1 MTTLLAMDAGTPQTV
16 VVVGNAEAETP
27 TVVRAH
33 VAKRGEPPASER
45 LAEWISAT
53 LDEAGL
59 SPRDIDVIAVGAGPG
74 TFTGARVGV
83 GTAKGFALGL
93 GLDLHPVSTLE
104 AIAMQLDPA
113 TVQSDAEVLATLDAR
128 KGEIYGRWFR
138 PHGASSLEP
147 VSPAAVGAPESFARN
162 ASGPAVVIGSGVEPY
177 AAVFEGWGAT
187 LRPLPGVT
195 PAGLWRA
202 ARMALGRPAV
212 NASAL
217 DVTYLRKS
225 YAELGIHPP
234 KRVYPKSPFV

>member
-16 VVVGNAEAETP
+16 VVVGNAEAPTP
-27 TVVRAH
+27 AAVRAH
-33 VAKRGEPPASER
+33 VSKRGEPPASER

-53 LDEAGL
+53 LAEAGL
-59 SPRDIDVIAVGAGPG
+59 SPRDVEAIVVGAGPG

-83 GTAKGFALGL
+83 STAKGFALGL

-104 AIAMQLDPA
+104 AVAMELDPS
-113 TVQSDAEVLATLDAR
+113 TMDDGAEILATLDAR
-128 KGEIYGRWFR
+128 KGEIYGGWFR
-138 PHGASSLEP
+138 RSDAAGLESLAPE
-147 VSPAAVGAPESFARN
+147 AVGEPQSFARK
-162 ASGPAVVIGSGVEPY
+162 ATGTTLVVGSGVQPY
-177 AAVFEGWGAT
+177 EAVFEGWGAS

-195 PAGLWRA
+195 PIGLWRA
-202 ARMALGRPAV
+202 ARVALQRPPV
-212 NASAL
+212 HTSAL